1 MVIELS
7 EADIKILLP
16 YALEER
22 KELQGYYDLGHSEIK
37 ARIDALSE
45 IIDKVEKKL
54 EEKVEKP
61 NALHGYSPFQ
71 RLVHYAWEER
81 KELQGYYDLSHNEI
95 KARID
100 ALTEIIDKVEKKLS
114 ELEE

>member
-1 MVIELS
+1 MIIELN
-7 EADIKILLP
+7 EGDIKILLP

-22 KELQGYYDLGHSEIK
+22 EELQGYYDLGHSKIK

-54 EEKVEKP
+54 EDKVEKP
-61 NALHGYSPFQ
+61 NTLHGYSPLQ
-71 RLVHYAWEER
+71 RLLHHAWEER
-81 KELQGYYDLSHNEI
+81 KELQGYYDLSHSDI

-100 ALTEIIDKVEKKLS
+100 TLSEIIDKVEKKLS